1 MSRPEIAGGI
11 QISEH
16 ELLTMTADLE
26 EMHRDSI
33 PRFQRALAQM
43 TEEVGEHLSRIRAG
57 VHRDATRRN
66 FLRGGLVTAGV
77 LGGGMVITAC
87 GSSSSA
93 TPATSPE
100 GEATDLQ
107 VARLATSL
115 EVLAV
120 TTYDA
125 ALKAA
130 TSGALGAVPPAIAT
144 FATTVKGQ
152 HGEHRDN
159 WNTVLTKNGWPAQT
173 DPDPKLNGMVQDSLG
188 KVKTV
193 ADVANLALTLE
204 NVALQTYTA
213 GAPLVMD
220 KSARLIALTIAP
232 VEAQHAAILNFVLGN
247 YPVPDVQIKNDQART
262 PDDLKA

>member
-1 MSRPEIAGGI
+1 MQNPIE
-11 QISEH
+11 ISED
-16 ELLTMTADLE
+16 ELLTMTAELD
-26 EMHRDSI
+26 EMHHDTM
-33 PRFQRALAQM
+33 PRFQRALTQM
-43 TEEVGEHLSRIRAG
+43 TEEVGEHLSTIREV

-66 FLRGGLVTAGV
+66 FLRGGLVTAGA
-77 LGGGMVITAC
+77 LGGGMVIAAC
-87 GSSSSA
+87 GSSSVAS
-93 TPATSPE
+93 PASPAG

-107 VARLATSL
+107 VVRLATSL

-120 TTYDA
+120 NTYDA

-130 TSGALGAVPPAIAT
+130 TSGALGSVPPAIAT

-152 HGEHRDN
+152 HADHRDD
-159 WNTVLTKNGWPAQT
+159 WNTVLTKNGRPAQT

-193 ADVANLALTLE
+193 ADVATLALTLE

-247 YPVPDVQIKNDQART
+247 YPVPDVQVKNDQART
-262 PDDLKA
+262 PDDLKT